1 MAKRE
6 RHVYPTD
13 RIPHL
18 WANQT
23 QGDAR
28 NPQGNLYFRGDTI
41 YSYRDGY
48 PIGKLFTNGTGE
60 KCVLIQEDRYSVTTA
75 GHISAVRWATRH
87 MTCFTVPYLSHDL
100 EKNVSWYVAQSR
112 ERWEKAQRARSN
124 AGDLLDEAEA
134 LSAHCENYCKF
145 FNFPYPKAEFDF
157 LPTGDVRDVF
167 MDRATVAEQKQREI
181 NRKARA
187 TRQAKRQAEWA
198 EYEERRKQEEENAKR
213 ELPEKIARWR
223 AGEYVRFGYGS
234 VEAEVP
240 TMLRI
245 KGDEVQTSRG
255 AAVPVTHAIRGLKMV
270 RKVKESG
277 VEYRRNGHTLHLGP
291 YSVDRISADGTLYA
305 GCHVIHWDEIDRIA
319 PELER
324 WRAEHDNG
332 NSIDSA
338 DGDGNSDGP
347 EVVGPSA
354 VESGSGSQ
362 GGGVGAGIP
371 GGGTVEG

>member
-23 QGDAR
+23 QADAR
-28 NPQGNLYFRGDTI
+28 NPQGNLYFTGDTI
-41 YSYRDGY
+41 YSYRDSY
-48 PIGKLFTNGTGE
+48 PIGKLFTNAAGE
-60 KCVLIQEDRYSVTTA
+60 KCVLIQENRYSPTTA

-87 MTCFTVPYLSHDL
+87 LTCFTVPYLSYDL
-100 EKNVSWYVAQSR
+100 ERNISWYVAQSR

-145 FNFPYPKAEFDF
+145 FNLPYPEAEFDF
-157 LPTGDVRDVF
+157 LPTGKVRDAFVE
-167 MDRATVAEQKQREI
+167 RATVAEQRQREI

-198 EYEERRKQEEENAKR
+198 EWRKQEEENAKR

-223 AGEYVRFGYGS
+223 AGEYVHFGYGT

-245 KGDEVQTSRG
+245 KGDEVETSRG
-255 AAVPVTHAIRGLKMV
+255 AVVPVTHALRGLRFV

-305 GCHVIHWDEIDRIA
+305 GCHVIPWDEIDRIA

-324 WRAEHDNG
+324 WGAEHGTPDSNG
-332 NSIDSA
+332 NDNDSE
-338 DGDGNSDGP
+338 GHGS
-347 EVVGPSA
+347 EVLTVG
-354 VESGSGSQ
+354 GSL
-362 GGGVGAGIP
+362 GI
-371 GGGTVEG
+371 TAW